1 MIAPFVED
9 WLLPLQW
16 KYRNSYSSKVRSPVV
31 CQPRRV
37 STEEDADFSFD
48 RRKGM
53 IGERRTSHLS
63 HADLSAR
70 CRTDDRI
77 FSSPGFPSTIRS
89 RVVFTNNA

>member
-48 RRKGM
+48 RRKGHDRLTANVTPEPCRS
-53 IGERRTSHLS
+53 IGTL
-63 HADLSAR
+63 
-70 CRTDDRI
+70 
-77 FSSPGFPSTIRS
+77 P
-89 RVVFTNNA
+89 N